1 MKINTMKKTE
11 FERLFGSY
19 RPDETI
25 TIEELKNIL
34 LTPTEDDQEVETFL
48 DTRVLEYEFPN
59 DTKQHRQLSA
69 MIKNKILEEHKPDVT
84 FRELLETGYYPQR
97 MKLQGQVGKGMIR
110 LLGEIYYINGVEDLW
125 KYKK

>member
-34 LTPTEDDQEVETFL
+34 LTPTEDDQEVETF
-48 DTRVLEYEFPN
+48 F
-59 DTKQHRQLSA
+59 
-69 MIKNKILEEHKPDVT
+69 
-84 FRELLETGYYPQR
+84 
-97 MKLQGQVGKGMIR
+97 
-110 LLGEIYYINGVEDLW
+110 
-125 KYKK
+125 